1 MIEKQDRFSEEIEE
15 LKNIYTQLDEVNQK
29 RLEEAIILLK
39 TKFSERLRV

>member
-1 MIEKQDRFSEEIEE
+1 MIERQDRFNEEIEE
-15 LKNIYTQLDEVNQK
+15 LKSIYKKLDEVNQK